1 MATNMIGITDL
12 RQNAKNVVDRLRTH
26 PDQAMVIVS
35 RSKPVAVLMRPEL
48 LEALEDRIDELEAT
62 VAILT
67 REHDM
72 QPLDVALK
80 EALGE

>member
-12 RQNAKNVVDRLRTH
+12 RQNAKNVVDNLG
-26 PDQAMVIVS
+26 DQAVVVVS

-62 VAILT
+62 IAILT
-67 REHDM
+67 RDHDM

-80 EALGE
+80 EVLSDR